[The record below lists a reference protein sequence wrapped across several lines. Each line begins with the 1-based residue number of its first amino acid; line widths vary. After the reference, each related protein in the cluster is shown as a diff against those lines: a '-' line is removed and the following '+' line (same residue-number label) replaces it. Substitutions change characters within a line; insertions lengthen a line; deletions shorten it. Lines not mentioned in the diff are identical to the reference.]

1 MILEV
6 LYRVKAR
13 LIADKMS
20 EFYGIL
26 TDGSVESQHPDGQE
40 LLASMKRAVMT
51 GDDVLEWYETCFC
64 PTPLKHERATVLDR
78 FFTDL
83 VTETVSSPSTLNGKS
98 FWDYLESS
106 RS

>member
-1 MILEV
+1 M
-6 LYRVKAR
+6 LYRVKGR

-26 TDGSVESQHPDGQE
+26 TDGSIEKQYPDGQE

-78 FFTDL
+78 YFTDL
-83 VTETVSSPSTLNGKS
+83 VTETISSPPTLSGRS
-98 FWDYLESS
+98 FWDFLKRS